1 MPAKE
6 SELKPR
12 LEKGLPHNKQTNK
25 LKTNKTIGGKENE
38 DKL

>member
-1 MPAKE
+1 MLAQE
-6 SELKPR
+6 SAPKPQ

-38 DKL
+38 EKL